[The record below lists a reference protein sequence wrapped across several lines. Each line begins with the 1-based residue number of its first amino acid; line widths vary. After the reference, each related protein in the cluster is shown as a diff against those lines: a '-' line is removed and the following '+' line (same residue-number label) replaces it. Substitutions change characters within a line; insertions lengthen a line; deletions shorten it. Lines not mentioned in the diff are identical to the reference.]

1 MTSTDSTYS
10 STMGTRPADTSRNGD
25 AATNGHHETQPAVYW
40 SARQC
45 AELRS
50 LTEDMLDYPVFD
62 DLNSN
67 DRRELREA
75 WRELC
80 GEELDTT
87 TTWNQLP
94 VMPACVAS
102 SIAEKTLTRAEA
114 AAYAARHGLEDPHVI
129 ADRLQAEG
137 SLREERDRARVRAL
151 FASDPLPVTM
161 AKVPPFPLHALPSVL
176 ADMAEGVARELGID
190 PAMAAVFGLGA
201 VSGAL
206 CGRVV
211 VQVHGNWIEN
221 GVSYTVVVD
230 DSGGRK
236 SPAFTQMLNDPLMAV
251 QLELIERHRATEHE
265 DIDGDGLDGQP
276 VEMVGDEPAFAG
288 PEPRLLA
295 SDVTTEQ
302 LGVLM
307 AENRECM
314 IVADA
319 EGDVFDILSGRYASK
334 GGSAPNLSLY
344 LKSYSRERVDVDRAS
359 RGRVHL
365 THPALTLCL
374 GTQPAVWHAVMANEW
389 FAGKGFVARLEVA
402 FPEPR
407 LERAERLAALGL
419 LDDDPEP
426 VGAEVVAAYRTMIR
440 ELALGLWDSVEITA
454 ELTEAAQDRMKRHT
468 REIDAR
474 RRADSDLGG
483 KLSRWA
489 AKCSGRV
496 ARRALH
502 FHMAE
507 HVAEY
512 GAVGAAGMLIPVETV
527 ERAIEIEEWF
537 IANEREAYGLADVG
551 TDVNTDDVKAFV
563 GWLIR
568 EHAKAPYRPILLTRI
583 LQNAN
588 PRCARQKSGRDKLV
602 ALLVD
607 LNYLVHTKAGKKDA
621 VYLNP
626 RASDVL

>member
-1 MTSTDSTYS
+1 MSQSKPTAATK
-10 STMGTRPADTSRNGD
+10 PD
-25 AATNGHHETQPAVYW
+25 AVGAPTTNGHRNTQPALYW
-40 SARQC
+40 SPRQC

-50 LTEDMLDYPVFD
+50 FTEDMLDYPVFG
-62 DLNSN
+62 DLPAA
-67 DRRELREA
+67 DGRELRA
-75 WRELC
+75 IWLELY
-80 GEELDTT
+80 GEELDPLVK
-87 TTWNQLP
+87 WNQLL
-94 VMPACVAS
+94 VMPASVAS
-102 SIAEKTLTRAEA
+102 RIAEKTLTRAEV
-114 AAYAARHGLEDPHVI
+114 AAYAESHGLEDPHLI
-129 ADRLQAEG
+129 AERLNAEG
-137 SLREERDRARVRAL
+137 SLRAERERARVRAL
-151 FASDPLPVTM
+151 FDSDPLPLTM
-161 AKVPPFPLHALPSVL
+161 AKVPPFPIHALPSVL
-176 ADMAEGVARELGID
+176 GDMATGLARELGID

-201 VSGAL
+201 ISGAL

-211 VQVHGNWIEN
+211 VQVHGHWIEN

-236 SPAFTQMLNDPLMAV
+236 SPAFGQMFNDPLMAV
-251 QLELIERHRATEHE
+251 QLELIEQHRQTEHE
-265 DIDGDGLDGQP
+265 EVDADGPDGDP
-276 VEMVGDEPAFAG
+276 VETVGNGPAGVG

-307 AENRECM
+307 GENREYM

-334 GGSAPNLSLY
+334 GGNPPNLSLY

-365 THPALTLCL
+365 TRPALTLCL
-374 GTQPAVWHAVMANEW
+374 ATQPAVWHAVMKNEW

-426 VGAEVVAAYRTMIR
+426 VGAGVVAAYRTMIR
-440 ELALGLWDSVEITA
+440 ELALGLYDASSELTA
-454 ELTEAAQDRMKRHT
+454 GLTEAAQARMKRHT

-474 RRADSDLGG
+474 RRADGDLSGT
-483 KLSRWA
+483 LSRWA

-502 FHMAE
+502 IHMAE

-512 GAVGAAGMLIPVETV
+512 GAVGAAGLLIERETV
-527 ERAIEIEEWF
+527 ERAIEIEEWL
-537 IANEREAYGLADVG
+537 IANVREAYGLADVG
-551 TDVNTDDVKAFV
+551 ADVNTDDVKTLV
-563 GWLIR
+563 GGLSVSAR
-568 EHAKAPYRPILLTRI
+568 KAPYRPILLTRI
-583 LQNAN
+583 LQHAN
-588 PRCARQKSGRDKLV
+588 PRCARKKSGRDKLV

-607 LNYLVHTKAGKKDA
+607 LNYLVHVKDGEKDA

-626 RASDVL
+626 TASDVV

>member
-1 MTSTDSTYS
+1 VDKSIAI
-10 STMGTRPADTSRNGD
+10 PAKSVDGRTT
-25 AATNGHHETQPAVYW
+25 TNGHRDTQPALYW
-40 SARQC
+40 STRQC

-62 DLNSN
+62 DLNST

-80 GEELDTT
+80 SEELDTT
-87 TTWNQLP
+87 VTWNQLP
-94 VMPACVAS
+94 VMPAIVAS
-102 SIAEKTLTRAEA
+102 RIAEKTLTRAEV
-114 AAYAARHGLEDPHVI
+114 AAYAASHGLEDPHVI
-129 ADRLQAEG
+129 AERLNVAG
-137 SLREERDRARVRAL
+137 SLRAERDRASVRKL

-161 AKVPPFPLHALPSVL
+161 AKVPPFPIHALPSVL
-176 ADMAEGVARELGID
+176 ADMATGVARELGID

-206 CGRVV
+206 CGRAV

-236 SPAFTQMLNDPLMAV
+236 SPAFTQMFNDPLMAV
-251 QLELIERHRATEHE
+251 QLELIERRRTTEHQ
-265 DIDGDGLDGQP
+265 DIDGDGPDVGP
-276 VEMVGDEPAFAG
+276 VEMVGGEPAFTG
-288 PEPRLLA
+288 TEPRLLA

-307 AENRECM
+307 AENREYM

-319 EGDVFDILSGRYASK
+319 EGDVFDILSGRYANK
-334 GGSAPNLSLY
+334 GGSPPNLSLY
-344 LKSYSRERVDVDRAS
+344 LKSYTRERVDVDRAS

-365 THPALTLCL
+365 THPAVTLCL
-374 GTQPAVWHAVMANEW
+374 ATQPAVWRAVRGNEW

-426 VGAEVVAAYRTMIR
+426 VGAGVVAAYRTMIR
-440 ELALGLWDSVEITA
+440 ELALGLYDAKELTA
-454 ELTEAAQDRMKRHT
+454 GLTEAAQGRMKRHT
-468 REIDAR
+468 KEMDAR
-474 RRADSDLGG
+474 RRADGDLSG
-483 KLSRWA
+483 KLFHWA

-502 FHMAE
+502 LHMAE

-512 GAVGAAGMLIPVETV
+512 GAVGAAGVLIQLETV
-527 ERAIEIEEWF
+527 ERAIEIEEWL

-551 TDVNTDDVKAFV
+551 ADVNTDDVKAFV

-568 EHAKAPYRPILLTRI
+568 EHAKAPYRPILWTRI

-607 LNYLVHTKAGKKDA
+607 LNYLVHTKAGKKEA

-626 RASDVL
+626 TASGAV